1 MIRNT
6 LNADMVV
13 IVFCK
18 KLTTTYLTPI
28 LRFTYIWWPVVTPAW
43 ANQCFGVWWP
53 ATGGVF
59 CIIWWWGESLAA
71 IADAEKAVA
80 DNTRSNG
87 KNIRC
92 LIISPVNNQIILAI
106 GFLHFQH
113 NSRFIIIE

>member
-1 MIRNT
+1 MLQGLVASHGRRV
-6 LNADMVV
+6 LYYLVV
-13 IVFCK
+13 
-18 KLTTTYLTPI
+18 
-28 LRFTYIWWPVVTPAW
+28 
-43 ANQCFGVWWP
+43 G
-53 ATGGVF
+53 
-59 CIIWWWGESLAA
+59 GESLAA

>member
-1 MIRNT
+1 MSHQRGRI
-6 LNADMVV
+6 NASGSGGQ
-13 IVFCK
+13 
-18 KLTTTYLTPI
+18 P
-28 LRFTYIWWPVVTPAW
+28 REA
-43 ANQCFGVWWP
+43 CFVLS
-53 ATGGVF
+53 GGG
-59 CIIWWWGESLAA
+59 GESLAA

-113 NSRFIIIE
+113 NSRFIIIEQTIEFVERKFT

>member
-1 MIRNT
+1 GGFV
-6 LNADMVV
+6 LS
-13 IVFCK
+13 
-18 KLTTTYLTPI
+18 
-28 LRFTYIWWPVVTPAW
+28 
-43 ANQCFGVWWP
+43 GV
-53 ATGGVF
+53 GGK
-59 CIIWWWGESLAA
+59 SLAA

>member
-1 MIRNT
+1 
-6 LNADMVV
+6 
-13 IVFCK
+13 
-18 KLTTTYLTPI
+18 
-28 LRFTYIWWPVVTPAW
+28 
-43 ANQCFGVWWP
+43 
-53 ATGGVF
+53 
-59 CIIWWWGESLAA
+59 ESLAA